1 MNCGSSALLGDQP
14 IAFEKLNN
22 FINQNNSNVFR
33 LFGSAGTGKTTIIA
47 MFVMDLI
54 KNSNKKV
61 YFLASTNKAVKVLK
75 EKTNYIDNKNIE
87 FLTVDKFLNSIERIN
102 EFGQTYFCPKGL
114 KAIYINKTTFYIDD
128 TDDITLLNK
137 IRKDKELFRN
147 PTKYCTKKFLNF
159 IKEDDIIII
168 DECSMLNDQKWDFIK
183 IFSICKIIC
192 TGDKL
197 QLQPIENDNVSK
209 DSSVFIEEID
219 PEFDFEMTQILRT
232 DDSKIN
238 KLYQVTRDMIDKHM
252 TYSEVYEVLKNAEIN
267 KTGMKDTLIK
277 QIKIYLKNDE
287 DFAILSYKNYAV
299 NIFSKVVYDCL
310 EDIKTKKYGY
320 FLNTKYIM
328 KTHYNKLLTNNTE
341 FEILDVINEGQYTL
355 KIKTENN
362 EEVDLIVYEKDEY
375 DKITSKIN
383 SNINLLKKY
392 QTSKSF
398 TEKMKLKSLATEII
412 DNDTSIISLYPNHIE
427 GALIKLKQ
435 QLRSC
440 ILKNDEIFALAYSIT
455 THKSQGSQFLNVI
468 LNLRD
473 IYDTKP
479 ITLETKARLL
489 YVATSRATNNI
500 IFYV

>member
-1 MNCGSSALLGDQP
+1 MDSLLLGDQP
-14 IAFEKLNN
+14 VAFEKLNN
-22 FINQNNSNVFR
+22 FINQDHSNIFR

-47 MFVMDLI
+47 MFVMNLI

-114 KAIYINKTTFYIDD
+114 KAIYINKTVFYVDE

-159 IKEDDIIII
+159 IKEDDLIII

-192 TGDKL
+192 TGDQL
-197 QLQPIENDNVSK
+197 QLQPIESNKESR
-209 DSSVFIEEID
+209 DSSVFTEEID

-238 KLYQVTRDMIDKHM
+238 KLYQVTRDLIDKHL
-252 TYSEVYEVLKNAEIN
+252 TYSEVYQTLKELQIN
-267 KTGMKDTLIK
+267 KTGMKEKLIK
-277 QIKIYLKNDE
+277 QIKTYLQNDE

-299 NIFSKVVYDCL
+299 NIFSKIVFDCL

-320 FLNTKYIM
+320 FLHTKYVM
-328 KTHYNKLLTNNTE
+328 KTHYNRSLTNNTE
-341 FEILDVINEGQYTL
+341 FEIIDVINESGNQYIL
-355 KIKTENN
+355 KLKTENN
-362 EEVDLIVYEKDEY
+362 EELDLIIYEKDEY
-375 DKITSKIN
+375 DKITSKI
-383 SNINLLKKY
+383 SSHIEQLKKY
-392 QTSKSF
+392 QTTKSF
-398 TEKMKLKSLATEII
+398 TEKIKLKNLAIEVI
-412 DNDTSIISLYPNHIE
+412 DGDTSITSLYPNQIE

-440 ILKNDEIFALAYSIT
+440 ILKNEEIFSLSYSLTI
-455 THKSQGSQFLNVI
+455 HKSQGSTKKI
-468 LNLRD
+468 IIANLRD

-479 ITLETKARLL
+479 ITLEMKARLL
-489 YVATSRATNNI
+489 YVAVSRASDNV
-500 IFYV
+500 IFYI